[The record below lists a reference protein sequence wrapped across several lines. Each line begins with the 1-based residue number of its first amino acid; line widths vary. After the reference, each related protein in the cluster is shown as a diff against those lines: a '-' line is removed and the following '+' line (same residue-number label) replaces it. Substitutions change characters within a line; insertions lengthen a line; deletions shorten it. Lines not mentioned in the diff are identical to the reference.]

1 MTWSTKPWTKLEL
14 VLTAVWISE
23 TSFTQSPQTSS
34 LAYKKSSI
42 LLGESHISQAAI
54 APDMTGS
61 AAPGSQA
68 WNLLPFTEWA
78 GSGAWPEGRAC
89 VLSSTVMLLL
99 CSPSLHPPSA
109 NLGLG
114 LAARVILR
122 VQQERDAGHE
132 GGDHTG
138 HVHLRDLVGL
148 KLFLGLLGQVLLKG
162 LAEVECRAHFL
173 RVTLERKRDS

>member
-42 LLGESHISQAAI
+42 LLGERHISQAAI

-68 WNLLPFTEWA
+68 WNLLPFT
-78 GSGAWPEGRAC
+78 RVK
-89 VLSSTVMLLL
+89 VLNGQAV
-99 CSPSLHPPSA
+99 
-109 NLGLG
+109 
-114 LAARVILR
+114 
-122 VQQERDAGHE
+122 GH
-132 GGDHTG
+132 
-138 HVHLRDLVGL
+138 GL
-148 KLFLGLLGQVLLKG
+148 KGEPVFCPAL
-162 LAEVECRAHFL
+162 
-173 RVTLERKRDS
+173 